1 MFKIIV
7 TLTNGR
13 EMSYKVSEEEEAL
26 ETYFD
31 IQKAMTAVINERDHE
46 VLALGDS
53 LLIRPD
59 AIIGC
64 ELKGPRTE

>member
-1 MFKIIV
+1 
-7 TLTNGR
+7 
-13 EMSYKVSEEEEAL
+13 MSYKVSDEEEAL

-31 IQKAMTAVINERDHE
+31 IQQAMTAVGQKRNHE
-46 VLALGDS
+46 VLSLGDS
-53 LLIRPD
+53 LLVRSD